1 MHLKAHPTRY
11 RMNTGLS
18 GRIEGVL
25 EIWASKN
32 GNEIPKNNNKYVWGE
47 KNKDNLLAKIKFS
60 SYFKR
65 P

>member
-11 RMNTGLS
+11 RMNTQLS

-25 EIWASKN
+25 EIGASKN
-32 GNEIPKNNNKYVWGE
+32 GNEIPKNNKNCVWGG
-47 KNKDNLLAKIKFS
+47 KNKDNLLAKIKLFLF
-60 SYFKR
+60 FKR